1 MRFIIADEF
10 YHQML
15 EQEYHPPD
23 CYVREGEY
31 LHHMYIEGVKYTVA
45 QAVFAGLAEAESRGD
60 VEAIDHLTLHRVHYE
75 LLLAEAE
82 RIGPLEG
89 VTLLGDAPPT
99 DEEATPVASNLF
111 TPRVPTSWE
120 ELGLSQS
127 FLFDMIL
134 RAIYTNG
141 QTSGGDLADML
152 CIPFPIVNGLAS
164 QMRRQSLID
173 IANQRG
179 NGDSGFVY
187 DIKPPKGTAAVEEA
201 MSKTAYVG
209 PVPVPFADYAETVM
223 AQTIKKLIVT
233 RRSIRKAFEDLIISE
248 SSFNE
253 IGPAVNSTSSIF
265 FFGYPGNG
273 KTSIAERITKA
284 FGEYIWIPR
293 AIGVDGEILR
303 LFDPNAHTVCPLEA
317 TGGIVEQ
324 RKIDRRWIRIR
335 RPTIVVGGELTMEN
349 LEVTNNRST
358 GISEAPVQMKSN
370 CGTLVVDDFGRQKMS
385 VDQLLNRWIVP
396 LEKRYDF
403 LNMASGKKIQVPFD
417 QLIIFSTN
425 LQPKDLVDEAFLR
438 RIPYKI
444 DVMDPSEAEFRQL
457 FKILAPKFGFVY
469 QEEPLTYLIQKHYK
483 SANRPFRNC
492 QPRDLLLQIRNF
504 CRFMN
509 RPPVLTNEYFD
520 VAIENYFAVM

>member
-1 MRFIIADEF
+1 MSDSQNLLDRRSNPNGSA
-10 YHQML
+10 
-15 EQEYHPPD
+15 PWNSS
-23 CYVREGEY
+23 
-31 LHHMYIEGVKYTVA
+31 
-45 QAVFAGLAEAESRGD
+45 AV
-60 VEAIDHLTLHRVHYE
+60 
-75 LLLAEAE
+75 
-82 RIGPLEG
+82 P
-89 VTLLGDAPPT
+89 DAPPVNAGKSDKLDELLGRIAKLTGQESIST
-99 DEEATPVASNLF
+99 DKTVSSRDNFIGRANAGGLEMSEVLPLAPKGGEDFFPVEPKSYREAKVTESLVEELILKYLLTRGEATGRDVSDQIKLPFALIEASLQQMKSDQWLF
-111 TPRVPTSWE
+111 HRGSAAMNDFTFA
-120 ELGLSQS
+120 LS
-127 FLFDMIL
+127 DKGRE
-134 RAIYTNG
+134 RARRHT
-141 QTSGGDLADML
+141 QTSTYFGAAPVSLSDY
-152 CIPFPIVNGLAS
+152 IAS
-164 QMRRQSLID
+164 VKAQSL
-173 IANQRG
+173 
-179 NGDSGFVY
+179 
-187 DIKPPKGTAAVEEA
+187 
-201 MSKTAYVG
+201 
-209 PVPVPFADYAETVM
+209 ETQHPTYQDLKD
-223 AQTIKKLIVT
+223 AFSDLLINDRMLT
-233 RRSIRKAFEDLIISE
+233 RL
-248 SSFNE
+248 
-253 IGPAVNSTSSIF
+253 GPAINSGRGMF
-265 FFGYPGNG
+265 LYGPAGNG

-284 FGEYIWIPR
+284 FGEFIWIPR

-317 TGGIVEQ
+317 TSGIVEQ

-403 LNMASGKKIQVPFD
+403 LNMSSGKKIQVPFD

-444 DVMDPSEAEFRQL
+444 DVVDPTEGEFKQL
-457 FKILAPKFGFVY
+457 FKMFAPKFGFVY
-469 QEEPLTYLIQKHYK
+469 QEEPISYLIQKHYRA
-483 SANRPFRNC
+483 ANRPFRNC